1 MGHLKGQMNYSINL
15 IFLKTKKIKKIKRIS
30 LAILGG
36 TLGKQRVQCMHWL
49 LSFQERWDVNV
60 DHLFKPP
67 LGRKKRGRYRKK
79 IAKKNLK
86 NFFFLKKE
94 EEEEDISIGLSWEF
108 N

>member
-49 LSFQERWDVNV
+49 LSFQERWMLM
-60 DHLFKPP
+60 LFTYLNS
-67 LGRKKRGRYRKK
+67 LGEERKGRYRKK
-79 IAKKNLK
+79 IAKKNL
-86 NFFFLKKE
+86 LKKSSSTLKKKK
-94 EEEEDISIGLSWEF
+94 EEDISIGLSWEF